1 MPSENTRS
9 WVVEHCKTPKAEGR
23 LLLLHHHLGCSPQLS
38 SAQVEVHI
46 TQGAHSVL
54 SERKVSSDELGLS
67 THIVVLCLY

>member
-9 WVVEHCKTPKAEGR
+9 WVVEHCKTPKAEGH
-23 LLLLHHHLGCSPQLS
+23 LLLVHHLGCSPQLS
-38 SAQVEVHI
+38 SAQVEVQI

-54 SERKVSSDELGLS
+54 SERKMSSDELGLS